1 MKLHTLKEIIEQNP
15 DNPRLKEII
24 YNNSANKI
32 INLLRSKPNQ
42 KLKNKNQT
50 KMFENK
56 NIIISHQNS
65 IKNNNYIY
73 LGGKIL

>member
-50 KMFENK
+50 RNTKMAKWFK
-56 NIIISHQNS
+56 
-65 IKNNNYIY
+65 IY
-73 LGGKIL
+73 RLFQK